1 MKRRILS
8 IDGGGIKGA
17 YAASVLAS
25 IENGSTHS
33 IGRYFDLIVGTSTG
47 GIIAL
52 GLGAGLRAADIVEF
66 YREHGPR
73 IFAGSRIT
81 RLLRQLGIAKYDNV
95 ELRKALESTLEG
107 RTIADSRVRLVIPS
121 ASLESG
127 RIHLYKTPHHSRLTT
142 DRMKSMV
149 EAALATAAAPAYF
162 PVTRATSGLP
172 LVDGGLFANN
182 PMGIAATEA
191 TSLLGWAP
199 TDCTMLSIGCTQ
211 ERPDLSAAGGRAG
224 AGGLYWLG
232 RAIGFMMS
240 AQSSLALGTA
250 QHLIGH
256 ERVYRINETVAAGRF
271 RLDRASDLPA
281 LIGLGAESAR
291 EWKPRLMSIFFSEP
305 AEPFV
310 APSLENRA

>member
-1 MKRRILS
+1 MSYRILS

-25 IENGSTHS
+25 LEHGLPHPIY
-33 IGRYFDLIVGTSTG
+33 RYFDLVVGTSTG

-52 GLGAGLRAADIVEF
+52 GLASGLRAAAIVQF
-66 YREHGPR
+66 YRDHGTA
-73 IFAGSRIT
+73 IFAGGRVT
-81 RLLRQLGIAKYDNV
+81 RFLRQLGIAKYDNAA
-95 ELRKALESTLEG
+95 LRKALDATLGARTLGESQ
-107 RTIADSRVRLVIPS
+107 VRLVIPS

-127 RIHLYKTPHHSRLTT
+127 RIHLYKTPHHPRLTT
-142 DRMKSMV
+142 DHAKSMV
-149 EAALATAAAPAYF
+149 EAALATAAAPAFF
-162 PVTRATSGLP
+162 PVGRAISGLP

-182 PMGIAATEA
+182 PMGIAAVEA
-191 TSLLGWAP
+191 TTLLDWPGSE
-199 TDCTMLSIGCTQ
+199 CTMLSVGCTE
-211 ERPDLSAAGGRAG
+211 ERPDLSAAGRDAG
-224 AGGLYWLG
+224 AGGVYWLG

-256 ERVYRINETVAAGRF
+256 DRVYRINETVAAGRF
-271 RLDRASDLPA
+271 LLDRASDLQA

-291 EWKPRLMSIFFSEP
+291 EWKPRVTPIFFSET

-310 APSLENRA
+310 PPSF

>member
-1 MKRRILS
+1 MSYRILS

-25 IENGSTHS
+25 LEEGLPHPIH
-33 IGRYFDLIVGTSTG
+33 RYFDLVVGTSTG

-52 GLGAGLRAADIVEF
+52 GIAAGLPASAIVRF
-66 YREHGPR
+66 YQDHGPS
-73 IFAGSRIT
+73 IFAGGRT
-81 RLLRQLGIAKYDNV
+81 MRLLRQLRIAKYDNGA
-95 ELRKALESTLEG
+95 LRRALEGTLGG
-107 RTIADSRVRLVIPS
+107 RTLAESTVRLVVPS
-121 ASLESG
+121 ASLETG
-127 RIHLYKTPHHSRLTT
+127 KIHLYKTPHHPRLTT
-142 DRMKSMV
+142 DHSKTMV

-162 PVTRATSGLP
+162 PVGRAISGLP

-191 TSLLGWAP
+191 MTILRWPA
-199 TDCTMLSIGCTQ
+199 DQCRMLSVGCTQ
-211 ERPDLSAAGGRAG
+211 ERPNLSVAGGRLG
-224 AGGLYWLG
+224 AGGIYWIG

-256 ERVYRINETVAAGRF
+256 DHVYRINETVAAGRF
-271 RLDRASDLPA
+271 ALDRASDLPS
-281 LIGLGAESAR
+281 LIGMGAESAR
-291 EWKPRLMSIFFSEP
+291 EWKPKVLPIFFADV

-310 APSLENRA
+310 SPAVAH